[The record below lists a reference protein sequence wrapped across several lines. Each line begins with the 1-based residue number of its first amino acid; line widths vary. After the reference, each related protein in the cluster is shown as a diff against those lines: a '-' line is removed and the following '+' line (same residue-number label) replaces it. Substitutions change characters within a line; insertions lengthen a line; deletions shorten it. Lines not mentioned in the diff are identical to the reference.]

1 MYQKNLNNV
10 STISKDSLNKRTIQ
24 FSSNFKKNDSMN
36 QTPSKA

>member
-24 FSSNFKKNDSMN
+24 FSSNLKKMI
-36 QTPSKA
+36 Q